1 LKRFTTEEDCKR
13 LGLLPVE
20 DCPYP
25 VHTPIPA
32 PQQLGKL
39 GLGWVRVVCH
49 TCKVQ
54 YDVDQIEH
62 YRHPSVLHVV
72 EFVGPQG
79 HIATS
84 RRVFTS
90 VDDKPAEEERGESRT
105 ACFSRCCLRF

>member
-1 LKRFTTEEDCKR
+1 VDTLKHFTTEEDCKR
-13 LGLLPVE
+13 LGLFPVE
-20 DCPYP
+20 PSPYP

-39 GLGWVRVVCH
+39 GLGWVRVICH
-49 TCKVQ
+49 ACKLQ

-62 YRHPSVLHVV
+62 YRHPRVLHVA
-72 EFVGPQG
+72 EFVCPRG

-90 VDDKPAEEERGESRT
+90 VDDKPAGDERGEDNT
-105 ACFSRCCLRF
+105 E

>member
-1 LKRFTTEEDCKR
+1 MELYNSEEHCKR
-13 LGLLPVE
+13 VGLLPVE
-20 DCPYP
+20 PSPYP

-39 GLGWVRVVCH
+39 GFGWVRVVCH
-49 TCKVQ
+49 TCKLQ

-62 YRHPSVLHVV
+62 YRHPRVLHVA
-72 EFVGPQG
+72 EFVCPQG

-90 VDDKPAEEERGESRT
+90 VDDKPVEEERGEVS
-105 ACFSRCCLRF
+105 AE